1 MSGSLIRRFN
11 LKFPSRVNLQIT
23 PLHALARYPN
33 HKLIKKEADKFSLIF
48 DEDCHKRQKRDPEN
62 FGYLSGDHYSTH
74 GELRLMEK
82 IYYDSMKKVILASMI
97 LLPFIPFILI
107 LFIGQYHFTSSIENS
122 TIASM
127 KRIVGD
133 HRHMIESFLEERKAD
148 LEFILHSYSFEYIS
162 QPQNLRDTF
171 DKLQKGSNAFVDIGV
186 FNEEGVHLAYNG
198 PYELT
203 GKIYKNADWFTEVL
217 KKGYYI
223 SDIFLGF
230 RQVPHFVIAVSR
242 QERGKTW
249 VIRSTI
255 DSYIFNNMVKKVRI
269 GKTGEAYILNIEGVF
284 QTERRSG
291 GNLMSKDQDYLKY
304 PAFLPSAFHI
314 TEDISTFIQADE
326 KGDKYLYA
334 TTWMKNKKWLLVV
347 RQEKSDA
354 FKFLQSATYLIAIIA
369 LIGGIAIVTTAFYLT
384 NRIIRQM
391 EKTDKE
397 KSELGQQLIRAHRLA
412 ELGEMSAGFAHEI
425 NNPLQIIKS
434 EHSLI
439 EMILDELKKEGQLKE
454 SESLKDVTDSM
465 NQIRLQVDRCAKIT
479 QSILKFGR
487 QGDATPQNLDL
498 RAFIPDV
505 IGMISKKASVSGIRL
520 KQEISQNTPQIYC
533 DPGQLQQVLLNLFN
547 NAMDAIVDRHG
558 VTGGELTVRCAQ
570 DEKGKVSVSVTDNGS
585 GISPE
590 NQKKIFSPFFTTK
603 PVGKGTGLGL
613 SVCYGI
619 IDSIGGT
626 MEVSSEKGLGST
638 FTVRLPE
645 SERSEK

>member
-1 MSGSLIRRFN
+1 
-11 LKFPSRVNLQIT
+11 
-23 PLHALARYPN
+23 
-33 HKLIKKEADKFSLIF
+33 
-48 DEDCHKRQKRDPEN
+48 
-62 FGYLSGDHYSTH
+62 
-74 GELRLMEK
+74 MEK
-82 IYYDSMKKVILASMI
+82 KYVSMRKLILASMI

-133 HRHMIESFLEERKAD
+133 HRHMIESFLEERKGD
-148 LEFILHSYSFEYIS
+148 LEFILYSYRFEYIS

-171 DKLQKGSNAFVDIGV
+171 EKLQKGSNAFVDIGV
-186 FNEEGVHLAYNG
+186 FNEEGVHVAYNG

-203 GKIYKNADWFTEVL
+203 GKVYKNADWFTEVL

-242 QERGKTW
+242 EEDGKKW

-255 DSYIFNNMVKKVRI
+255 DTYIFNSMVKKVRI
-269 GKTGEAYILNIEGVF
+269 GKTGEAYILNVEGLF

-291 GNLMSKDQDYLKY
+291 GNLMAKDPDYMKY

-334 TTWMKNKKWLLVV
+334 TTWMKNRKWLLVV
-347 RQEKSDA
+347 RQEKADA
-354 FKFLQSATYLIAIIA
+354 FKALRSATYLIVIIAVIGGMAIIA
-369 LIGGIAIVTTAFYLT
+369 VAFYLT
-384 NRIIRQM
+384 ERIIRQM

-397 KSELGQQLIRAHRLA
+397 KSDLGQQLIRAHRLA

-439 EMILDELKKEGQLKE
+439 EMIMDELKKEGQIKE
-454 SESLKDVTDSM
+454 SESLNDLADSM
-465 NQIRLQVDRCAKIT
+465 KQIRIQLDRCAKIT
-479 QSILKFGR
+479 QAILKFGR
-487 QGDATPQNLDL
+487 QSEATPQDLDL
-498 RAFIPDV
+498 RAFIPD
-505 IGMISKKASVSGIRL
+505 ITAMISKKASVSGISL
-520 KQEISQNTPQIYC
+520 KQEISQNTPEIHG

-547 NAMDAIVDRHG
+547 NAMDAIVERHG
-558 VTGGELTVRCAQ
+558 VTGGELIVRSGPDAS
-570 DEKGKVSVSVTDNGS
+570 GKVMVSVTDNGS
-585 GISPE
+585 GISSE

-619 IDSIGGT
+619 IDSMGGT
-626 MEVSSEKGLGST
+626 MEVSSEKGVGTT
-638 FTVRLPE
+638 FTVRLPAA
-645 SERSEK
+645 